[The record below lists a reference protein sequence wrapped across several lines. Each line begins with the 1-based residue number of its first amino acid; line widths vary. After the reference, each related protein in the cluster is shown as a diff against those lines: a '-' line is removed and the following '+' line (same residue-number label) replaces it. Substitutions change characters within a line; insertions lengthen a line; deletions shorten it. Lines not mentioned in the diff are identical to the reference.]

1 MRAGFRFSF
10 MRQLGCDVESGVAIE
25 AEPEEAVEG
34 NDHTYGM
41 AILFSAYDEH
51 YTYVSLGEN
60 PPRGIFSKHP
70 RLTFHFDF
78 TRFSVFWRDL
88 VECFCLKKVL
98 SCAST
103 FFIVKNRGRGYVEYI
118 LWGGNEGDEPCNR

>member
-41 AILFSAYDEH
+41 AMLFFAYDEH

-60 PPRGIFSKHP
+60 PPRGDIFEASPPYVSFRFHAILCVLERSGRMLLPKKG
-70 RLTFHFDF
+70 TFLCQYLFYCK
-78 TRFSVFWRDL
+78 
-88 VECFCLKKVL
+88 EQ
-98 SCAST
+98 
-103 FFIVKNRGRGYVEYI
+103 G
-118 LWGGNEGDEPCNR
+118 